1 MIIFQTKTHGN
12 LSKPS
17 KASII
22 ICCVATSLWWRLFS
36 LTPVLRPAM
45 DFFHDCML
53 MCVSG
58 VVQTRL
64 YLFLQAV
71 NNNGVRMYTGIH
83 GIMNFP
89 SSRSLNVH
97 NLFLPKREKSHKEAQ
112 TFNQLC
118 FISTKS
124 PSGELESALKSAKLC
139 WQCENT
145 KVIAALEFMA
155 GVPAILLCGDD
166 LNEIRTFFLFLGKEA
181 AQANLLSMNSAVL
194 VQAELLALSREIAS
208 KSMCA
213 SGFYG

>member
-1 MIIFQTKTHGN
+1 
-12 LSKPS
+12 
-17 KASII
+17 
-22 ICCVATSLWWRLFS
+22 
-36 LTPVLRPAM
+36 
-45 DFFHDCML
+45 
-53 MCVSG
+53 
-58 VVQTRL
+58 
-64 YLFLQAV
+64 
-71 NNNGVRMYTGIH
+71 MYTIYSCQKG
-83 GIMNFP
+83 
-89 SSRSLNVH
+89 
-97 NLFLPKREKSHKEAQ
+97 KKSHKEAQ

-208 KSMCA
+208 KSMFA
-213 SGFYG
+213 SGFTGNFL